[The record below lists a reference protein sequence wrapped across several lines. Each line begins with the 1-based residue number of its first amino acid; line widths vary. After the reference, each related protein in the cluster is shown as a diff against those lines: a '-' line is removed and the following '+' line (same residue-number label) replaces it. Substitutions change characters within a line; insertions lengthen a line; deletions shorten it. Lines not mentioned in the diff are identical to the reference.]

1 MWKASWQIKPDGKQ
15 IIGVLFED
23 VANYMMVNG
32 EHNKTRPPLARCH
45 WPRSVIVGWMCFR
58 ARGQFVYIEA
68 GVLYFLHHAPLSARF
83 PFSGIHRA
91 SQKELQHVQYLTFI
105 ISSQWSSLDPDWR
118 VHSRSSE
125 AFLWYF
131 KDFSCLFFPPP
142 LSLSRYEKDFSSQT
156 HTFS

>member
-1 MWKASWQIKPDGKQ
+1 MKWYRRKMNACKKPLGRLSRMENKSSAF
-15 IIGVLFED
+15 LFED

-105 ISSQWSSLDPDWR
+105 ISSLWSSLDPD
-118 VHSRSSE
+118 
-125 AFLWYF
+125 
-131 KDFSCLFFPPP
+131 
-142 LSLSRYEKDFSSQT
+142 
-156 HTFS
+156 

>member
-1 MWKASWQIKPDGKQ
+1 MKWYRRKINACEKPLGRLSRMENKSSAF
-15 IIGVLFED
+15 LFED

-91 SQKELQHVQYLTFI
+91 SQKELQRVQYLTFI
-105 ISSQWSSLDPDWR
+105 ISSLWSSLDPD
-118 VHSRSSE
+118 
-125 AFLWYF
+125 
-131 KDFSCLFFPPP
+131 
-142 LSLSRYEKDFSSQT
+142 
-156 HTFS
+156 